1 MEKLKNIKSWYTLS
15 LCNTYNYYRSQI
27 VLLFDIDEEM
37 YYIVDGI
44 HIWQTVIS
52 WWTFYWMR
60 SSQFKT

>member
-1 MEKLKNIKSWYTLS
+1 MEKLKNIKLWYTLS

-44 HIWQTVIS
+44 HIWQTVIR
-52 WWTFYWMR
+52 WWVFY
-60 SSQFKT
+60 